1 MRCNAGG
8 QVLSAVT
15 GCIVHLVLGR
25 WVWLSGAVGMSLS
38 LVVMM
43 LTKTTHPVRL
53 GCAIS
58 ASIHQLACCV
68 AQLEVCGLRL
78 QPGGATALI
87 ASAINPTAQWQGF
100 LFVISVTIGSFGML
114 IVALLVNNLHHQN
127 RYPTFWF

>member
-1 MRCNAGG
+1 M
-8 QVLSAVT
+8 
-15 GCIVHLVLGR
+15 
-25 WVWLSGAVGMSLS
+25 
-38 LVVMM
+38 
-43 LTKTTHPVRL
+43 
-53 GCAIS
+53 
-58 ASIHQLACCV
+58 HQLACWM
-68 AQLEVCGLRL
+68 AQLEVCGLNL